1 MRLSDGYLGK
11 VRAILTFLYL
21 ISLLLST
28 NYEVFGANDTSI
40 FHQKDSDLLL
50 TLYGN
55 NMEFNWIKL
64 DLLA

>member
-1 MRLSDGYLGK
+1 MVISACCK

-28 NYEVFGANDTSI
+28 NYEVSGANDTSI

-55 NMEFNWIKL
+55 NMELNWI
-64 DLLA
+64 